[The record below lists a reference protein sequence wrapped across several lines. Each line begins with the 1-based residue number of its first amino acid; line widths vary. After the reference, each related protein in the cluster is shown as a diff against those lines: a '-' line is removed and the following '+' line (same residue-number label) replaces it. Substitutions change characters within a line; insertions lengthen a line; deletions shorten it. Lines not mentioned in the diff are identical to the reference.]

1 METVGASL
9 KECGG
14 LAEDVSLDQGTPVLG
29 RLTGSY
35 KRGYKSPKMGYTYI
49 VTLLITPSV

>member
-9 KECGG
+9 KGCGG

-29 RLTGSY
+29 GS
-35 KRGYKSPKMGYTYI
+35 RVVTSGVISPLRWDI
-49 VTLLITPSV
+49 RI